1 MFVELVVCF
10 TISYAY
16 CDISVEHGSE
26 ILLLKEKFLKM
37 EKIVTTQEN
46 RIAHL
51 EGTILRQ
58 ETEINNLKVE
68 VSRFSPKIRTLEQSL
83 NSLINILRRSKSQNP
98 RTTDIFVQKPD
109 IKQDYVP
116 NSLYRRENGKGTC
129 IY

>member
-58 ETEINNLKVE
+58 ETEIDNLKVE

-83 NSLINILRRSKSQNP
+83 NSLINILRRSKSKNP

-109 IKQDYVP
+109 IKQNYVP
-116 NSLYRRENGKGTC
+116 NSLYRRENGKGTY